1 MFKSFKKL
9 GIFVLIFSLI
19 LGIIFNISYATSDTN
34 DLPTEDYL
42 STSDTN
48 INNIQRV
55 SSIPEANLS
64 FNNILNVIL
73 IAIGI
78 LLILLAI
85 AILIRLKQ

>member
-19 LGIIFNISYATSDTN
+19 LGITFNISYATSDTN